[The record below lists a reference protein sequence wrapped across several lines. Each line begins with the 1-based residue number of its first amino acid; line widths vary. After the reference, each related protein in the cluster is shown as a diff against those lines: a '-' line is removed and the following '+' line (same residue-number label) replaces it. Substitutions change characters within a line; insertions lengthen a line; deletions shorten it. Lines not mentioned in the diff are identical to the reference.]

1 MKFFRNCIFMI
12 EAAEASIATL
22 NAMVEKIRRNSTES
36 LSLAAA
42 DAIEYR
48 KRSFHSTLLRS
59 HSLEKRMSNVIQLS
73 FNLITQA
80 DSTILKFDSK
90 AMRLSASMT
99 FAFLPLTGVATLFST
114 PFFDINWDGPESPE
128 REGRV
133 FRVSTT
139 FWIFWCVAFPLTLFV
154 VVSGAFAINHSKDFG
169 ERIASS
175 LAKLGGSRRVYGR
188 SRSLEK
194 EVIGNGSV

>member
-1 MKFFRNCIFMI
+1 MI

-22 NAMVEKIRRNSTES
+22 QAMSDKIRRSHRDL
-36 LSLAAA
+36 LSLEVA
-42 DAIEYR
+42 DTIEYR

-59 HSLEKRMSNVIQLS
+59 QSLEKRMTNVIQLS

-154 VVSGAFAINHSKDFG
+154 VVSGAFAINHTKDFG
-169 ERIASS
+169 EKIASS
-175 LAKLGGSRRVYGR
+175 FVDFAKYGR
-188 SRSLEK
+188 IGRRSRALEN
-194 EVIGNGSV
+194 EDVVTGSV

>member
-1 MKFFRNCIFMI
+1 MI

-22 NAMVEKIRRNSTES
+22 NAMVERIRRNGAGT
-36 LSLAAA
+36 LTLAAA

-59 HSLEKRMSNVIQLS
+59 HSLEKRMSNVISLS

-114 PFFDINWDGPESPE
+114 PFFDINWDGSDSPG

-169 ERIASS
+169 ERIASYF
-175 LAKLGGSRRVYGR
+175 AKLFGSARPRRNDPA
-188 SRSLEK
+188 SEKTSL
-194 EVIGNGSV
+194 VNGSV